1 MIQMKNARCTFSS
14 IEPATPYEE
23 QVTPANLSTMCLTY
37 CFSAHGD
44 HKRSRARLC
53 WRRSPP
59 AWSFLQEWSSGSS
72 WQGDGGGH
80 YEFVAAV
87 KRSPRLCHCAV
98 GWGEGG
104 DTTKSMWI
112 QFDFVKAFV
121 RNFCIWHS
129 FSLLNTFLGVP
140 KLQIFRRKN

>member
-37 CFSAHGD
+37 CFSAHGG

-104 DTTKSMWI
+104 DTTNRCGSNLI
-112 QFDFVKAFV
+112 LLRHLLGTFVYG
-121 RNFCIWHS
+121 I
-129 FSLLNTFLGVP
+129 LFLSSI
-140 KLQIFRRKN
+140 LF